1 MCVLKRANG
10 QLSREAKVVREP
22 KTRESQGNTVPSRKK
37 GVETTESENE

>member
-22 KTRESQGNTVPSRKK
+22 KTRESQGNTVLKFTLDKK
-37 GVETTESENE
+37 